1 MNLMEKYLRKLEGN
15 RYTLTPGE
23 ENALV
28 SKLHKDKA
36 RPLREIFEENFNR
49 LAEKLE
55 SYSLTADDIK
65 TQSPIL
71 YQRIQDAIDEMD
83 AAWLKKDL
91 TAFSEAIRIIEQ
103 LYLKAMR
110 EIPER

>member
-1 MNLMEKYLRKLEGN
+1 MEKYLRKLEGN
-15 RYTLTPGE
+15 RDTLTPSA
-23 ENALV
+23 ENALA
-28 SKLHKDKA
+28 SQLHKDKA

-65 TQSPIL
+65 EQSPIL
-71 YQRIQDAIDEMD
+71 YQKIQDAIDEMD
-83 AAWLKKDL
+83 AAWLREDFK
-91 TAFSEAIRIIEQ
+91 TFSGAIKTIKQ
-103 LYLKAMR
+103 LYYKAMR

>member
-1 MNLMEKYLRKLEGN
+1 MDKMMSAAEKLTENSMETCDKDTGN
-15 RYTLTPGE
+15 
-23 ENALV
+23 
-28 SKLHKDKA
+28 
-36 RPLREIFEENFNR
+36 FEENFNR

-55 SYSLTADDIK
+55 SYLLTADEIK

-83 AAWLKKDL
+83 AAWLIKDL
-91 TAFSEAIRIIEQ
+91 TAFSEAIKIIEQ

-110 EIPER
+110 EILER